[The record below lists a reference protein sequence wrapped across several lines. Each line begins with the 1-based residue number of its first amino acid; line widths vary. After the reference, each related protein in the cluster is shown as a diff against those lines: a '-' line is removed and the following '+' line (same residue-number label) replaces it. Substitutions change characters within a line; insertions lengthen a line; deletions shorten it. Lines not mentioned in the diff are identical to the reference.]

1 MGDSTTEGERRVRE
15 SKKMCSVTRLR
26 GLRETL
32 EALCDDVS
40 ESQANI
46 DLAQLALPPR
56 SGITKLN
63 AERA

>member
-1 MGDSTTEGERRVRE
+1 
-15 SKKMCSVTRLR
+15 MCSVTRLR

-46 DLAQLALPPR
+46 DLAQLALLPS
-56 SGITKLN
+56 SGITELN
-63 AERA
+63 GERA